1 VLFLDQDQ
9 IGFSMRNALSCSRFV
24 LVLSAALG
32 VGAAPAAA
40 HEFWIDPVSYTPTV
54 GATVPIVFRIG
65 SDFLGDTF
73 PYIRALDQHFSV
85 TDAGGTAK
93 PETLDGDDPAAEV
106 KFATKGL
113 TIIAHQRGQED
124 VVFKTMAAF
133 EENLREEG
141 LEPLIEAHKKAN
153 KPATDIRELYTRYA
167 KALVQVGGGTGSDK
181 ALGLPYELVA
191 ETDPYIHP
199 KGQPFA
205 VRFLKDGKPMAGAL
219 VKCFQRDKPDST
231 APKPQEVR
239 TDANGRAAC
248 DISKIGEHMIS
259 TVHMLSGTP
268 ADKADWISHW
278 ATLSFARP

>member
-1 VLFLDQDQ
+1 VLFLDESQT
-9 IGFSMRNALSCSRFV
+9 GFSMRNALSSRRFA

-32 VGAAPAAA
+32 VTTGPVAA
-40 HEFWIDPVSYTPTV
+40 HEFWIDPVSYTPAV

-65 SDFLGDTF
+65 SDFHGDTF
-73 PYIRALDQHFSV
+73 PYIRAFDQHFSV
-85 TDAGGTAK
+85 TDAGGKSK

-106 KFATKGL
+106 KFTTKGL
-113 TIIAHQRGQED
+113 TIVAHQRGQEE

-205 VRFLKDGKPMAGAL
+205 VRFLKGGQPIAGAL

-248 DISKIGEHMIS
+248 DISKSGEHMIS
-259 TVHMLSGTP
+259 TVAMISGTP